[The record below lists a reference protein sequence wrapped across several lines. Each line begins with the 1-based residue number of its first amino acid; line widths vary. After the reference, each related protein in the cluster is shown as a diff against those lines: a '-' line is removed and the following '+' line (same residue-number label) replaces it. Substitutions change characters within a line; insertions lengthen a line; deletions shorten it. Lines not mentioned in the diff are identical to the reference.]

1 MSRSGGKSG
10 RRLAGGAVRG
20 AVAAS
25 PTTQAGLPP
34 EGSFTGFPPA
44 LFEFLEELADH
55 NQRPWFLQNKHRYEQ
70 DVRQPALAFIR
81 AFRPHLA
88 KISKFFLASDR
99 PVGGSLLRIY
109 RDIRFSKDK
118 TPYKTNVGIQ
128 FRHELGQDIHAPGF
142 YVHLEPGECFLAL
155 GVWRPDRAALAAI
168 RQAIADNPAGWK
180 RAVSNRRFQAVWT
193 LEGDSLQRPPK
204 GFPPDHPCIEDLK
217 RTDYVAVADLEESD
231 TYRPEFVEQVA
242 EAFAAGRPLM
252 HFLCNALQLP
262 F

>member
-1 MSRSGGKSG
+1 MNNSVSNRRGHQANPLAPRVFSTGKAGRS
-10 RRLAGGAVRG
+10 
-20 AVAAS
+20 AAR
-25 PTTQAGLPP
+25 
-34 EGSFTGFPPA
+34 EFCGFPPA

-55 NQRPWFLQNKHRYEQ
+55 NERPWFLRNKPRYEQ
-70 DVRQPALAFIR
+70 YVRQPALAFIR
-81 AFRPHLA
+81 AFRPRLA

-109 RDIRFSKDK
+109 RDLRFSKDK

-128 FRHELGQDIHAPGF
+128 FRHELGKDIHAPGF
-142 YVHLEPGECFLAL
+142 YVHLEPGQCFLAL
-155 GVWRPDRAALAAI
+155 GVWRPDRQALAAI
-168 RQAIADNPAGWK
+168 RQAIAEAPADWQ
-180 RAVSNRRFQAVWT
+180 RAVSNRRFQAIWT

-217 RTDYVAVADLEESD
+217 RTDYIAVTEVEEAD
-231 TYRPEFVEQVA
+231 TYRPEFLDQVA

-252 HFLCNALQLP
+252 HLLCQALQLP